1 MSTDTAL
8 LIENNQVVSMHYTL
22 KDDEGSVI
30 DSSEGQE
37 PLTYLH
43 GAGNIIPGLEKA
55 LVGQPV
61 GAKLN
66 VRIEPK
72 DAYGEPA
79 PELVQ
84 KVDIKMFEG
93 VDDLAPGMVFQV
105 QGSEEQQQPQRIL
118 VRSVEGDEV
127 TIDGN
132 HPLAGVAL
140 NFDVDVLTVREAT
153 TTEVEHGHAH

>member
-1 MSTDTAL
+1 MSTDTL
-8 LIENNQVVSMHYTL
+8 QLIEKNQVVSMHYTL

-30 DSSEGQE
+30 DSSDGQE

-55 LVGQPV
+55 LVGQTV
-61 GAKLN
+61 GAQLN
-66 VRIEPK
+66 VRVEPA
-72 DAYGEPA
+72 DAYGEPS

-84 KVDIKMFEG
+84 KVDIQMFEG
-93 VDDLAPGMVFQV
+93 VDDLEPGMVFEV
-105 QGSEEQQQPQRIL
+105 QGGDQQPQRIL
-118 VRSVEGDEV
+118 VRAVEGEEV

-140 NFDVDVLTVREAT
+140 NFSVEVLTVRDANEA
-153 TTEVEHGHAH
+153 EVEQGHAQ